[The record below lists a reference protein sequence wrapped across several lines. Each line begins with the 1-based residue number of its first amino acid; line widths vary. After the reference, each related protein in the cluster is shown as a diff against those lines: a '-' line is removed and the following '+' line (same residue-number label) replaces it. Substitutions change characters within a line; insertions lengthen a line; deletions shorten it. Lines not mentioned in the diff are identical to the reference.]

1 MREEKFKIIEFIRN
15 LILQID
21 KELDNFPKKDIEI
34 KNRIRNNS
42 YELLELCYEANAT
55 SSLENRV
62 RLLEKSI
69 AKIKI
74 IDFLLNLSYD
84 KQLISNKK
92 YLKLGLRMDDII
104 KYISGWLKK
113 TTNNTGA

>member
-21 KELDNFPKKDIEI
+21 KELDNFSKKDIEI

-42 YELLELCYEANAT
+42 YELLELCYEANAN

-74 IDFLLNLSYD
+74 IDFLLDLSYD